1 MQFTWVR
8 ILVSLKGFIEVAVP
22 YVEMDFMP

>member
-8 ILVSLKGFIEVAVP
+8 ILVSLEGFIKVAVP